1 MQYKVV
7 IDGKLVEVSFER
19 TATGI
24 EATIGNRAYSL
35 EVSPVEPGVYL
46 LAWGSRCIEV
56 VALAI
61 GDVTS
66 VSIEGHRIPVEILDG
81 RKMLQRTVR
90 SGDRGGASEMRSPMP
105 GKIIRVLMA
114 EGAEV
119 AAGQG
124 IVVME
129 AMKMQ
134 NEIKSSIAGRVQR
147 IAVVEGD
154 TVQSGALIAVVE
166 SMLPEASR

>member
-7 IDGKLVEVSFER
+7 IDGKSFEVAFGR
-19 TATGI
+19 TARGI
-24 EATIGNRAYSL
+24 EATIGNRPYSL

-46 LAWGSRCIEV
+46 LTMGSRCIEV
-56 VALAI
+56 VALPV
-61 GDVTS
+61 GDMIS
-66 VSIEGHRIPVEILDG
+66 VSIEGHQIPVEILDG

-90 SGDRGGASEMRSPMP
+90 NSDRGGASEMRSPMP

-134 NEIKSSIAGRVQR
+134 NEIKSSIGGRVQR

-154 TVQSGALIAVVE
+154 TVQSGALIAIVE
-166 SMLPEASR
+166 SVIPEASR